1 VIWKTI
7 FYVSILVAFI
17 LFFILRDKGFSFRNS
32 LLMSLFA
39 PIVGSLF
46 VVAGVFVGVLAGIL
60 IVFGSIAYLLNKK
73 KIMRFSNKNFKFKV
87 YKV

>member
-1 VIWKTI
+1 
-7 FYVSILVAFI
+7 
-17 LFFILRDKGFSFRNS
+17 
-32 LLMSLFA
+32 MSLFA